1 MLLKN
6 NKVKSIRQNKV
17 TFVKNFVNLSQDFDF
32 NYVSNLLEENNL
44 NVFQKSNH
52 MPLKAVYQ
60 IRQIE
65 KTNNQFLIYYD
76 FFKKLFKYNL
86 NSLDGVD
93 IFLSFVSS
101 LGEAHEEEE
110 DVFIIILKGK
120 TIYKVYENEQKS
132 YVMNEGDLI
141 YIPKKIKHKVLA
153 LSPRISLS
161 IGFYG
166 SRIN

>member
-76 FFKKLFKYNL
+76 FLKNYL
-86 NSLDGVD
+86 N
-93 IFLSFVSS
+93 
-101 LGEAHEEEE
+101 
-110 DVFIIILKGK
+110 
-120 TIYKVYENEQKS
+120 TI
-132 YVMNEGDLI
+132 
-141 YIPKKIKHKVLA
+141 
-153 LSPRISLS
+153 
-161 IGFYG
+161 
-166 SRIN
+166 